1 MRNVSADRIY
11 LVDNK
16 EGVELQFIVNTAMI
30 IEQMNFLKTDLK
42 RLEILNIRRFQTIR
56 SMSEINLAI
65 LVLVQL
71 WRRLTLLWDIQS
83 NTVISDVSCFE
94 GRELKSLAL
103 YGWTPSLHVLI
114 CRCVV
119 NEFNV
124 GMCPSCI
131 VFVLNI
137 LVICHAS
144 LLTPCSG
151 LRSVETGTLIQIT
164 NL

>member
-71 WRRLTLLWDIQS
+71 WRRLTLL
-83 NTVISDVSCFE
+83 
-94 GRELKSLAL
+94 
-103 YGWTPSLHVLI
+103 
-114 CRCVV
+114 
-119 NEFNV
+119 
-124 GMCPSCI
+124 
-131 VFVLNI
+131 
-137 LVICHAS
+137 
-144 LLTPCSG
+144 
-151 LRSVETGTLIQIT
+151 
-164 NL
+164 